1 MRWHYAIGIEEDGS
15 LGVYEVYVED
25 DEIVA
30 FTAEPIGLG
39 GFDDQ
44 EDLVASVVMM
54 ADDIVNYPPFN
65 VADHRD
71 YR

>member
-15 LGVYEVYVED
+15 LGVYEVFVED
-25 DEIVA
+25 NGAIS

-44 EDLVASVVMM
+44 DDLIASVVMM
-54 ADDIVNYPPFN
+54 AEDIVSYPVFN
-65 VADHRD
+65 VAD
-71 YR
+71 YQ